1 MAIRPKTTK
10 IIGKV
15 TEPEEPAPA
24 PEQFG
29 QRKRP
34 DTGQFRLQVDRQTKS
49 TYTTLEEAEQA
60 GSAIKQ
66 AHPIVQVAVYDSKE
80 GINTIIELKKE

>member
-15 TEPEEPAPA
+15 TEPEEQMPA

-34 DTGQFRLQVDRQTKS
+34 DVGQYRLQVDRQTKS

-60 GSAIKQ
+60 GTAIKQ

-80 GINTIIELKKE
+80 GINTIIELKE

>member
-15 TEPEEPAPA
+15 AEPEEQV
-24 PEQFG
+24 PEQLG

-34 DTGQFRLQVDRQTKS
+34 DGQFRLQVDRQTKS
-49 TYTTLEEAEQA
+49 TYATLEEAEQA

-80 GINTIIELKKE
+80 GVNTIIELKE

>member
-15 TEPEEPAPA
+15 TEPDEQIPA

-34 DTGQFRLQVDRQTKS
+34 DAGQFRLQVDRQTKS
-49 TYTTLEEAEQA
+49 TYATLEEAEQA
-60 GSAIKQ
+60 GSAIKR

-80 GINTIIELKKE
+80 GINTIIELKE

>member
-15 TEPEEPAPA
+15 VETEEAVPA

-34 DTGQFRLQVDRQTKS
+34 DVGQFRLQVDRQTKS
-49 TYTTLEEAEQA
+49 TYETLKEAEEA
-60 GSAIKQ
+60 GYAIKQ
-66 AHPIVQVAVYDSKE
+66 AHPVVQVAVYDSKE
-80 GINTIIELKKE
+80 GVNTIIELKK

>member
-15 TEPEEPAPA
+15 AEPEELATPPA
-24 PEQFG
+24 QFE

-34 DTGQFRLQVDRQTKS
+34 DIGQYQLQVDRQTKS
-49 TYTTLEEAEQA
+49 TYETLEEAERA

-80 GINTIIELKKE
+80 GVNTIIELKT

>member
-15 TEPEEPAPA
+15 AETEEQVPPL
-24 PEQFG
+24 EQFG

-34 DTGQFRLQVDRQTKS
+34 DVGQYRLQVDRQTKS

-80 GINTIIELKKE
+80 GINTIIELKE

>member
-10 IIGKV
+10 IIGKIAEV
-15 TEPEEPAPA
+15 EEQMPPSEP
-24 PEQFG
+24 FG

-34 DTGQFRLQVDRQTKS
+34 DVGQYRLQVDRQTKS

-60 GSAIKQ
+60 GSAIKR

-80 GINTIIELKKE
+80 GINTIIELKE

>member
-15 TEPEEPAPA
+15 AEPEEQVPAL
-24 PEQFG
+24 EQFG

-34 DTGQFRLQVDRQTKS
+34 DVGQYRLQVDRQTKS

-66 AHPIVQVAVYDSKE
+66 AHPIVQIAVYDSKE
-80 GINTIIELKKE
+80 GINTIIELKE

>member
-15 TEPEEPAPA
+15 TEPEEQMPT

-34 DTGQFRLQVDRQTKS
+34 DVGQYRLQVDRQTKS
-49 TYTTLEEAEQA
+49 TYATLEEAEQA

-80 GINTIIELKKE
+80 GTNTIIELKE

>member
-15 TEPEEPAPA
+15 ADIEEAPA
-24 PEQFG
+24 VEQYG

-34 DTGQFRLQVDRQTKS
+34 DVGQFRLQVDRQTKS
-49 TYTTLEEAEQA
+49 TYTTLEEAEVA
-60 GSAIKQ
+60 GTAIKQ

-80 GINTIIELKKE
+80 GVNTIIELKKE

>member
-15 TEPEEPAPA
+15 TEPEEQVPV
-24 PEQFG
+24 PEQLG

-34 DTGQFRLQVDRQTKS
+34 DVGQFRLQVDRQTKS
-49 TYTTLEEAEQA
+49 TYETLEEAERA

-80 GINTIIELKKE
+80 GINTIIELKQ